1 MRDIPLSVYREWP
14 SPNYQDP
21 STRGNALLVINIIFL
36 TLVTLSIAIRLWSR
50 FKVKYQSGMDDV
62 MIVLAYVF
70 TIGMTAVVL
79 LANRNY
85 GWNRHLWDVP
95 VHMIEQANR
104 IAFVAKIMFT
114 LASSFTRLS
123 LIFLYYRLIRDTN
136 LRWYSWALHSSLAFN
151 IMIIISFVLLVVF
164 TCMYVLARTSIL
176 PFPSIRVFTDND
188 HRPVQAYWQLPNVI
202 EGQCLDEGISTLACG
217 IVSCIADLQCTL
229 LPIPAIMR
237 LSMPLRQR
245 IGVCVLLSA
254 GIIVTIA
261 GTIRTYF
268 IWKRL
273 IDTYDETWYTYPLWI
288 CAAIEIDIAVVSSLR
303 SQRRSLQTTSD

>member
-1 MRDIPLSVYREWP
+1 MRDIPLSVFLAWP
-14 SPNYQDP
+14 SPNYENP
-21 STRGNALLVINIIFL
+21 STRGNALLIINIIFL
-36 TLVTLSIAIRLWSR
+36 TLVTLSIGIRLWSR
-50 FKVKYQSGMDDV
+50 VKVKYQSGMDDV

-123 LIFLYYRLIRDTN
+123 LIFLYYRLIRDTS
-136 LRWYSWALHSSLAFN
+136 LRWYSWALHASLAFN
-151 IMIIISFVLLVVF
+151 IVILISFVLLVVF
-164 TCMYVLARTSIL
+164 TCMYVSARECGL
-176 PFPSIRVFTDND
+176 PKERQLTTT
-188 HRPVQAYWQLPNVI
+188 HRPVQAYWQFPNVI
-202 EGQCLDEGISTLACG
+202 DGQCLDEGISTLSCG
-217 IVSCIADLQCTL
+217 IISCIADLQCTL

-245 IGVCVLLSA
+245 IGVCMLLSA
-254 GIIVTIA
+254 GIVVTIA
-261 GTIRTYF
+261 GVVRTYF
-268 IWKRL
+268 IWKSL
-273 IDTYDETWYTYPLWI
+273 IDTYDETWFTYPLWI
-288 CAAIEIDIAVVSSLR
+288 CAALELDIAVVS
-303 SQRRSLQTTSD
+303 

>member
-14 SPNYQDP
+14 SPNYKDP

-95 VHMIEQANR
+95 VHMIEEANR

-151 IMIIISFVLLVVF
+151 VMIIISFVLLVVF
-164 TCMYVLARTSIL
+164 TCMYVSTRSSSFPKGFSLTIL
-176 PFPSIRVFTDND
+176 TDPSKPTGSFPMSSRDNVWTRAYQHLHAASSAALQTCNVPSYPFPR
-188 HRPVQAYWQLPNVI
+188 
-202 EGQCLDEGISTLACG
+202 
-217 IVSCIADLQCTL
+217 SCA
-229 LPIPAIMR
+229 
-237 LSMPLRQR
+237 
-245 IGVCVLLSA
+245 
-254 GIIVTIA
+254 
-261 GTIRTYF
+261 
-268 IWKRL
+268 
-273 IDTYDETWYTYPLWI
+273 
-288 CAAIEIDIAVVSSLR
+288 
-303 SQRRSLQTTSD
+303 

>member
-36 TLVTLSIAIRLWSR
+36 TLVTLSITIRLWSR

-164 TCMYVLARTSIL
+164 TCMYVPTQTNSLPKEFSLTMLTDQSKPTGSFPTSSKDSVLTRVYQHLHAALLAALQTCNV
-176 PFPSIRVFTDND
+176 PSC
-188 HRPVQAYWQLPNVI
+188 P
-202 EGQCLDEGISTLACG
+202 
-217 IVSCIADLQCTL
+217 
-229 LPIPAIMR
+229 
-237 LSMPLRQR
+237 
-245 IGVCVLLSA
+245 
-254 GIIVTIA
+254 
-261 GTIRTYF
+261 
-268 IWKRL
+268 
-273 IDTYDETWYTYPLWI
+273 
-288 CAAIEIDIAVVSSLR
+288 SLR
-303 SQRRSLQTTSD
+303 LCA

>member
-1 MRDIPLSVYREWP
+1 MREIPLSVYREWP
-14 SPNYQDP
+14 NPDYEDP
-21 STRGNALLVINIIFL
+21 PTRGNALLIVNIIFL

-50 FKVKYQSGMDDV
+50 FKVKYQSGVDDV
-62 MIVLAYVF
+62 MIILAYVF

-95 VHMIEQANR
+95 VHMIEEANR

-114 LASSFTRLS
+114 FASSFTRLS

-136 LRWYSWALHSSLAFN
+136 LRWYSWALHCSLAFN

-164 TCMYVLARTSIL
+164 SCMYVSALSRSLSREI
-176 PFPSIRVFTDND
+176 STDST
-188 HRPVQAYWQLPNVI
+188 HRPVQAYWQFPNVI
-202 EGQCLDEGISTLACG
+202 DGQCMDEGLVTITCG
-217 IVSCIADLQCTL
+217 IVNCVADLQCTL

-261 GTIRTYF
+261 GVIRTYF
-268 IWKRL
+268 IWKSL

-288 CAAIEIDIAVVSSLR
+288 CAALEIDIAVVS
-303 SQRRSLQTTSD
+303 